1 MYSNIATVAVLSEMA
16 CVPPVMTTAT
26 LATSLSATEMMS
38 LSTERATAVVVSSL
52 PNEVRLSLLPEAVGV
67 PAVVAAVAVA
77 LALPTEAVFS
87 LPSIVVYNNRPQ
99 LVKETA
105 ALKLVI
111 HLSATGTALEHDGSR
126 DVIHCNGEKFCFACV
141 NLYDGS
147 QQ

>member
-1 MYSNIATVAVLSEMA
+1 
-16 CVPPVMTTAT
+16 
-26 LATSLSATEMMS
+26 MS
-38 LSTERATAVVVSSL
+38 LSTETATAVVVSSL

-77 LALPTEAVFS
+77 LALPTEAVLS

-99 LVKETA
+99 LVNGIHKETA
-105 ALKLVI
+105 ALRLVI
-111 HLSATGTALEHDGSR
+111 HPSATGTALKHDGAR
-126 DVIHCNGEKFCFACV
+126 DVVIHCNGEKFCSACV